1 MKLVK
6 VKTLHIFNNDSEVLR
21 TIKVFTIFGVTLF
34 TKTFGQNMI

>member
-6 VKTLHIFNNDSEVLR
+6 VKTLHIFNNECEVLR

-34 TKTFGQNMI
+34 TKTIGPDMM

>member
-6 VKTLHIFNNDSEVLR
+6 VKTLHIFNNDCKVLR

-34 TKTFGQNMI
+34 TKTIGQDMM